1 MVSRAMPYL
10 LPPARR
16 RGFTLIEL
24 LVVLAIVG
32 LLASIAT
39 PRYLRSL
46 EVARERALR
55 TSLTTMRDAID
66 QFAADKGRWPRT
78 LQELAEARYMREVP
92 EDPLT
97 GRRDSWLAL
106 AAQGAPG
113 ESATGAGLAGSG
125 GGIGDVRSGAG
136 GRARDGSLYADW

>member
-1 MVSRAMPYL
+1 M
-10 LPPARR
+10 RR
-16 RGFTLIEL
+16 LKSSTRPRGFTLIEL
-24 LVVLAIVG
+24 LVVLAIVA

-55 TSLTTMRDAID
+55 SSLTTMRDAID

-78 LQELAEARYMREVP
+78 LQELADSRYLREVP

-113 ESATGAGLAGSG
+113 EAATGVGLAGG
-125 GGIGDVRSGAG
+125 GGVGDVRSGAG

>member
-1 MVSRAMPYL
+1 MSPL
-10 LPPARR
+10 QFPARS

-24 LVVLAIVG
+24 IVVLAIVA

-46 EVARERALR
+46 EVARERALQS
-55 TSLTTMRDAID
+55 SLTTMRDAID
-66 QFAADKGRWPRT
+66 QFAADKGRWPKT
-78 LQELAEARYMREVP
+78 LQELADSRYLREVP

-106 AAQGAPG
+106 AARAAPG
-113 ESATGAGLAGSG
+113 EAATGAAGAG
-125 GGIGDVRSGAG
+125 IAAGIGDVRSGAG
-136 GRARDGSLYADW
+136 GRSKDGSLYADW

>member
-1 MVSRAMPYL
+1 MPRSSS
-10 LPPARR
+10 PARFC
-16 RGFTLIEL
+16 GFTLIEL
-24 LVVLAIVG
+24 LVVLAIVA

-46 EVARERALR
+46 EVARERTLR
-55 TSLTTMRDAID
+55 SSLTTMRDAID
-66 QFAADKGRWPRT
+66 QFAADKGRWPKT
-78 LQELAEARYMREVP
+78 LQELADSRYLREVP

-113 ESATGAGLAGSG
+113 EAAIGAVLAGSG
-125 GGIGDVRSGAG
+125 GGVGDIRSGAG
-136 GRARDGSLYADW
+136 GRSRDGSLYADW